1 MIDTSLWFLVATGLA
16 SGLLGAMLGIGGG
29 VFIIPVLTLLVR
41 LPMHIA
47 VGSSL
52 VVVVATAATA
62 AGRYAYAGITDI
74 RLGLLLSTTTVVG
87 AIGGALVAP
96 LLASGMLKTIF
107 GMLQFFVAY
116 SMVAG
121 HRHGADG
128 QEAPEGATHVPQG
141 IGLSLFGGILSGL
154 LGIGG
159 GIVNLPVLHLVMKVP
174 LKTAIATSSLMI
186 ALTASASALV
196 YAYEGYIYPG
206 IVAPL
211 AVGTMG
217 GAWVGARLGYRASN
231 RALRLGFA
239 AILVVVGV
247 MMGLQGRGILLT

>member
-1 MIDTSLWFLVATGLA
+1 MIETSLWFLVATGLA

-29 VFIIPVLTLLVR
+29 VFIIPVLALLVR
-41 LPMHIA
+41 LPMHIV

-62 AGRYAYAGITDI
+62 AGTYAYAGITDV
-74 RLGLLLSTTTVVG
+74 RLGLLLSITTVVG

-96 LLASGMLKTIF
+96 LLASGVLKTLF
-107 GMLQFFVAY
+107 GVLQFFVAY
-116 SMVAG
+116 SMVSG
-121 HRHGADG
+121 HRHRTVGEEVSG
-128 QEAPEGATHVPQG
+128 GVTRVPQG
-141 IGLSLFGGILSGL
+141 IGLSLFAGILSGL

-159 GIVNLPVLHLVMKVP
+159 GIVNLPVLHLVMKAP
-174 LKTAIATSSLMI
+174 LKTAIATSSLII
-186 ALTASASALV
+186 ALTASASASV

-211 AVGTMG
+211 AVGTVG
-217 GAWVGARLGYRASN
+217 GAWAGARLGYRASN

-247 MMGLQGRGILLT
+247 MMGLQGSGILLT